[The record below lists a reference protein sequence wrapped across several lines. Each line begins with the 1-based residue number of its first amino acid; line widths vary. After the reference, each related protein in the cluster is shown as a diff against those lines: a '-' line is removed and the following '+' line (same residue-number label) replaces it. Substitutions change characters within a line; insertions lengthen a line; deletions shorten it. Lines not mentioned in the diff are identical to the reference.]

1 MKFIPSLFLFV
12 ASALL
17 PFTARAGG
25 IPVFDAANLQQS
37 AISAVEA
44 VNQTLKQIE
53 EYALQLQQY
62 EDQIKNR
69 IAPAAY
75 VWDQAQRTMNKIIT
89 LQDQLDYYMNQAGD
103 LNTYMRKFG
112 SVSSYRSNPYF
123 KAATPENKKA
133 LLESEELGS
142 EAQKHAN
149 DNVVK
154 TLENQQAALKADAT
168 SLENI
173 QAKAQTAQG
182 RLEAIQYANQLSSHQ
197 ANQLLQL
204 RALLMAQIAAENAR
218 EQTTAARE
226 ARQQAADE
234 LCTEGRYEGS
244 SGRVW

>member
-1 MKFIPSLFLFV
+1 MKYPLAVFTLLLSL
-12 ASALL
+12 ALPL
-17 PFTARAGG
+17 PATAGG

-53 EYALQLQQY
+53 EYALQLQQF
-62 EDQIKNR
+62 EDQIKNS

-75 VWDQAQRTMNKIIT
+75 VWDQAQRTMNKIIA

-154 TLENQQAALKADAT
+154 TLENQQAALKADAA

-173 QAKAQTAQG
+173 QAKAQTSQG

-218 EQTTAARE
+218 QQTTAARE

-234 LCTEGRYEGS
+234 LCTESRYKES
-244 SGRVW
+244 SGRGW